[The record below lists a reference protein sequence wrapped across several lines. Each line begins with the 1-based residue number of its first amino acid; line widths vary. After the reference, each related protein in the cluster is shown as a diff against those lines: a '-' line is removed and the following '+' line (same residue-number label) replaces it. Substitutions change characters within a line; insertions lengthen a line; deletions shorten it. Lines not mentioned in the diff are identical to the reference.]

1 MSLAI
6 TSGLMVAVLFVVLMT
21 GTSRVLCKKK
31 CYREMIFMVIFAIY
45 AVLEEFPMNPSMNP
59 FVMLLGV
66 LLYREKFL
74 LRGETIGRMPSKKT
88 AGIEAG
94 V

>member
-1 MSLAI
+1 
-6 TSGLMVAVLFVVLMT
+6 
-21 GTSRVLCKKK
+21 
-31 CYREMIFMVIFAIY
+31 MVIFAIY
-45 AVLEEFPMNPSMNP
+45 AVLEEFPLNPSMNP
-59 FVMLLGV
+59 FILLLGV

-74 LRGETIGRMPSKKT
+74 LRGAGIGRMPSKKS